1 MKREREEVEE
11 EMLVHMT
18 ESSEMK
24 REEEEKE
31 EERVERS

>member
-24 REEEEKE
+24 REEEE
-31 EERVERS
+31 RVERS